1 MDKTT
6 AKKILKKVERDYDV
20 IAKEWDE
27 KRGYLAPEN
36 RTLSR
41 YVEPGQKILDAGC
54 GNGVLYDILAGRSII
69 YTGLDV
75 SAKLLKIAQARV
87 KRLNKKARAKFVKGE
102 VTKLPLKDQS
112 FDLVFNLAVLH
123 HVPSEV
129 LRQTAVAELYR
140 VLKSGGKAITTAW
153 NLASDYAEER
163 FKVNQQL
170 KNPPYGWGVG
180 DVAVPWKATLG
191 KKIDRYVHLFNKK
204 EMIDLFKRAGFKKV
218 SCDYVMKSGK
228 TTTSARKGA
237 ILQVVAVR

>member
-1 MDKTT
+1 MNSKE
-6 AKKILKKVERDYDV
+6 AKIIIKKVEKDYDT

-41 YVEPGQKILDAGC
+41 YIKPGQKILDAGC

-75 SAKLLKIAQARV
+75 SAKLLKIAQARI
-87 KRLNKKARAKFVKGE
+87 KRLDKKARAKFVKGE
-102 VTKLPLKDQS
+102 VTKLPFKDKS

-129 LRQTAVAELYR
+129 LRQTAVAELHR
-140 VLKSGGKAITTAW
+140 VLKSGGKATTTAW

-163 FKVNQQL
+163 FHVSQQL
-170 KNPPYGWGVG
+170 KNPPYGWGIG
-180 DVAVPWKATLG
+180 DVAVPWKATTG

-204 EMIDLFKRAGFKKV
+204 EMMGLFEQAGFKKI

-228 TTTSARKGA
+228 TTPSARKGA
-237 ILQVVAVR
+237 ILRVVAVK